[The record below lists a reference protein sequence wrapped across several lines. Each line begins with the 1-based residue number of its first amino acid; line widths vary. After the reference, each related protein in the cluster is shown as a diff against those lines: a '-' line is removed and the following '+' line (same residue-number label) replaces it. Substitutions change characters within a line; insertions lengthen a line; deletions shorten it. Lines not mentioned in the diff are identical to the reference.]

1 MNQVVLAIHGA
12 MLADNVR
19 NEALAA
25 GIAAL
30 VRPGDLVIDVGA
42 GSGLLSMLSVRAG
55 ARHVYALERGAMALL
70 AKRLIE
76 LNQMSTSIEVVQM
89 HSRHWPP
96 PERADVILCETLGF
110 AALDEGFR
118 GSLVDARERMLRP
131 GGSLLPGSVRI
142 LAVPVQASASHPD
155 ITCLDT
161 ILGLDYRPLGGVMR
175 KAFQRHY
182 IAYSDEL
189 AVPQTLFDLDCYTMN
204 DTGRLTTQVVFPLT
218 KPGTLAGFAL
228 WFEAELAQ
236 GIHLEN
242 RRPDA
247 HNHWGQAYLP
257 LGRSLPIMPG
267 QSVTLSIEMS
277 DREGSLSISWDATGP
292 GE

>member
-1 MNQVVLAIHGA
+1 MNQVTLAIHGA

-42 GSGLLSMLSVRAG
+42 GSGLLSMLCVRAG
-55 ARHVYALERGAMALL
+55 ARHVYALERGTMALL

-76 LNQMSTSIEVVQM
+76 LNQMSTNIEVVQA
-89 HSRHWPP
+89 HSRDWEL
-96 PERADVILCETLGF
+96 PEQADVILCETLGF

-131 GGSLLPGSVRI
+131 GGLLLPGSVRI
-142 LAVPVQASASHPD
+142 LAVPVQASASQPD

-161 ILGLDYRPLGGVMR
+161 LLGLDYRPLGGVMR
-175 KAFQRHY
+175 KAFQRRY
-182 IAYSDEL
+182 IECSDEL
-189 AVPQTLFDLDCYTMN
+189 AAPQTLFDLDCYTMN
-204 DTGRLTTQVVFPLT
+204 DTSRLITQVVFPLT
-218 KPGTLAGFAL
+218 KSGTLAGFAL
-228 WFEAELAQ
+228 WFDAELAQ

-257 LGRSLPIMPG
+257 FGRSLPVVPG
-267 QSVTLSIEMS
+267 QSVTLSIEMN
-277 DREGSLSISWDATGP
+277 DREGGLSISWDAAWSS
-292 GE
+292 E